1 MIKKCNKNAKKA
13 RALLAMLSG
22 RCLSLAGE
30 KRGIVPFSSTAR
42 CGVVNG
48 PIGDRLRVLSR
59 IGVALSR
66 TSTHQASGSSSSS
79 SKKSESGRMGGE
91 SPLARKLSALSLDYI
106 NKTKLSVKG
115 AGNKKN
121 KKNKKNGGGGLLA
134 SSSPLSGSNSSGGST
149 VSADDFAVLS
159 SVRVLLCLMR
169 SMMKMDP
176 ELLQEVLGVLDDLLP
191 AGVLNGFV
199 GVRG

>member
-1 MIKKCNKNAKKA
+1 MQNKYKKA

-79 SKKSESGRMGGE
+79 SSKKSESGRMGGE

-106 NKTKLSVKG
+106 NKTKLSVR
-115 AGNKKN
+115 AGNKNKNKNNKKN
-121 KKNKKNGGGGLLA
+121 KNGGGGGGLLA
-134 SSSPLSGSNSSGGST
+134 SSLSSTNSSGGST